1 MELMSAWT
9 FLSGCHLKSKKSF
22 SCGGARCLLFVLL
35 WATLLQSTAK
45 VEWASV
51 FLRDKVVCVCVCVCV
66 CSALCALLTH
76 RQCPLLS
83 LLSLLIPIDV
93 FHFARA
99 QLQVGDVKN
108 IASRNGSLLIMQI
121 GAPLMGIFCFRNY
134 IPLSQVRLHLSNFTG
149 IVTKIWKW
157 VSFMPVLILS
167 RSKNRHVYFSNNKKK
182 IIKLFKWGRLLLVVV
197 VWTCE

>member
-1 MELMSAWT
+1 MAFCTAQSYTAPV
-9 FLSGCHLKSKKSF
+9 H
-22 SCGGARCLLFVLL
+22 
-35 WATLLQSTAK
+35 LQSRI
-45 VEWASV
+45 S
-51 FLRDKVVCVCVCVCV
+51 LCVSERQSCACVRVCV

-149 IVTKIWKW
+149 IVTEIWKW
-157 VSFMPVLILS
+157 VSFMPVSILS
-167 RSKNRHVYFSNNKKK
+167 RSKNRHMFVFQRKKR
-182 IIKLFKWGRLLLVVV
+182 LFKWERLLLVLV
-197 VWTCE
+197 VWTYE

>member
-9 FLSGCHLKSKKSF
+9 FLSGCHLKSKKAFPVVVLGVCFLYCSELHCF
-22 SCGGARCLLFVLL
+22 SPPPKSNEPLCFWETKL
-35 WATLLQSTAK
+35 
-45 VEWASV
+45 
-51 FLRDKVVCVCVCVCV
+51 CVCV

-157 VSFMPVLILS
+157 VSFMPVLIVS
-167 RSKNRHVYFSNNKKK
+167 RSKNRHVYFSSKKNR